1 MQKLTKPNN
10 FNTLWSQNGSRSDIS
25 GKQATGWLVE
35 IPQREVMNSLQYRQD
50 YGIAYLLQSGVS
62 EYDNGSTY
70 FRGNITNIEGVLY
83 RCLEQIQG
91 VHPVTGSNASRYWVK
106 TSPTWSEFQVILNR
120 VNSADPFPQYISVS
134 DPRTPEVIATSGIK
148 SHLDDTKNLK
158 FVGGTLQYSFN
169 NQVLYTYSNSQ
180 IPVEDSSKNVAT
192 TEWVQ
197 ALVASIRAG
206 FEVSIGES
214 IITTRPENPATYK
227 GYGTWVLDCQGQ
239 AIVGVSTNS
248 GASEWL
254 KVVDNVYGEEK
265 VTLTEQSIPSHHHYT
280 DSRFN
285 KLTAIAEDVFAD
297 TSVRQTTAVSYD
309 YISRDVEL
317 GVGTITPLAKTL
329 MTMKSTGG
337 GQPHNNV
344 QPSKTKYVYTRIG

>member
-10 FNTLWSQNGSRSDIS
+10 FNTLWSQNGTRSDIT

-35 IPQREVMNSLQYRQD
+35 IPPREIMNGLQYRQD
-50 YGIAYLLQSGVS
+50 YGIAYLLQSGVA
-62 EYDNGSTY
+62 EYDNNSPY
-70 FRGNITNIEGVLY
+70 FRGNLSNLDGVLY
-83 RCLEQIQG
+83 RCLEQNQG
-91 VHPVTGSNASRYWVK
+91 VHPVTGSNSSRYWEK
-106 TSPTWSEFQVILNR
+106 SSPTWGEFQVILNR
-120 VNSADPFPQYISVS
+120 VNSSDPFPQYLSVTA
-134 DPRTPEVIATSGIK
+134 PRTPEVIATTGIK
-148 SHLDDTKNLK
+148 SYQDETKILK
-158 FVGGTLQYSFN
+158 FVDGTLQYSFN

-214 IITTRPENPATYK
+214 IVTTRSENPATYK

-248 GASEWL
+248 SASEWT
-254 KVVDNVYGEEK
+254 KTVDNTYGEEQ
-265 VTLTEQSIPSHHHYT
+265 VTLSEQTMPKHNHYK
-280 DSRFN
+280 DERFN
-285 KLTAIAEDVFAD
+285 KLVAISGDTLAD
-297 TSVRQTTAVSYD
+297 PSISSGSAGSID
-309 YISRDVEL
+309 YIDSHREV
-317 GVGTITPLAKTL
+317 GVGTITDKAKLL
-329 MTMKSTGG
+329 MAIKDSGG
-337 GQPHNNV
+337 GQAHNNV

>member
-10 FNTLWSQNGSRSDIS
+10 FNTLWSQNGTRSDIT

-35 IPQREVMNSLQYRQD
+35 IPPREIMNGLQYRQD
-50 YGIAYLLQSGVS
+50 YGIAYLLQSGVA
-62 EYDNGSTY
+62 EYDNNSPY
-70 FRGNITNIEGVLY
+70 FRGNLSNLDGVLY
-83 RCLEQIQG
+83 RCLEQNQG
-91 VHPVTGSNASRYWVK
+91 VHPVTGSNSSRYWEK
-106 TSPTWSEFQVILNR
+106 SSPTWGEFQVILNR
-120 VNSADPFPQYISVS
+120 VNSADPFPQYLSVNT
-134 DPRTPEVIATSGIK
+134 PRTPEVIAAAGIK
-148 SHLDDTKNLK
+148 SYQDETKSLK

-180 IPVEDSSKNVAT
+180 IPVDDSSKNVAT

-248 GASEWL
+248 SASEWT
-254 KVVDNVYGEEK
+254 KTVDNTYGEEK
-265 VTLTEQSIPSHHHYT
+265 VTLTEQTIPPHNHYK

-285 KLTAIAEDVFAD
+285 KLTAIAGDVYPDLAVRM
-297 TSVRQTTAVSYD
+297 TSAVYHD
-309 YISRDVEL
+309 YIGIDTEL
-317 GVGTITPLAKTL
+317 GIGTITPLAKNL
-329 MTMKSTGG
+329 MEMKSTGG
-337 GQPHNNV
+337 GQAHNNV

>member
-70 FRGNITNIEGVLY
+70 FRGNIANIEGVLY

-180 IPVEDSSKNVAT
+180 IPVEDSSKNIAT

-197 ALVASIRAG
+197 ALVESIKSSL
-206 FEVSIGES
+206 EVSVGES
-214 IITTRPENPATYK
+214 IITTNPENPATYK

-239 AIVGVSTNS
+239 AIVGISTNS
-248 GASEWL
+248 GSPSWT
-254 KVVDNVYGEEK
+254 KTVDSVFGEFN
-265 VTLTEQSIPSHHHYT
+265 VTLTEQTMPNHNHYK
-280 DSRFN
+280 DSRFD
-285 KLTAIAEDVFAD
+285 KLVSVASDVYAD
-297 TSVRQTTAVSYD
+297 PSVRASTATQYD
-309 YISRDVEL
+309 YGDRSIEL
-317 GVGTITPLAKTL
+317 GIGNISALAKSL
-329 MTMKSTGG
+329 MSIKDTGG